1 MKSIKPG
8 LIIRFNYNSAQWD
21 ISPIDHYSSYF
32 ERFPLPLFKLI
43 SFVCIRKVENI
54 DTKIKIN
61 DIPFLI
67 NYIRTIS
74 YEMNISSYS
83 TSP

>member
-1 MKSIKPG
+1 M
-8 LIIRFNYNSAQWD
+8 R
-21 ISPIDHYSSYF
+21 YF
-32 ERFPLPLFKLI
+32 TNWSLFKLFWKI
-43 SFVCIRKVENI
+43 PPPPFQANFLRLYRKVKNI

-61 DIPFLI
+61 NIPFLI